1 MELKKS
7 GESKELGVKMM
18 GHGVALNDKVR
29 EKEEIRITTKF
40 LAYLS
45 TWTVVLF
52 TGVGG
57 TRRGA
62 GTTLRVVLEENMNI
76 LGLRLSKA
84 SQRICEVVIWL
95 NGAGI

>member
-1 MELKKS
+1 MK
-7 GESKELGVKMM
+7 
-18 GHGVALNDKVR
+18 GHGVALNESVR

-45 TWTVVLF
+45 TWVVVLF

-57 TRRGA
+57 TGRGA
-62 GTTLRVVLEENMNI
+62 GTTLRMVLKEDMNI
-76 LGLRLSKA
+76 LGLRLSKT
-84 SQRICEVVIWL
+84 SQGICEVVVWL